1 MVYAEIAVG
10 LVLLVVGAELLVRGS
25 VTLAR
30 RLGVSSLLIGLTLV
44 GFGTSTPELVA
55 SVTGALKG
63 SPGIAVGNV
72 VGSNI
77 CNVLLI
83 LGASALIYPLAT
95 TRQAFKRDGPMLLGV
110 SLLFLAITWYGWLS
124 RPVGAIFIA
133 LLAAYIVYT
142 YRTEKVD
149 PNASGAL
156 HSAEAEQVPALSL
169 SWPLATLLAV
179 AGIGVLVAGAYLLV
193 DGAIQIARG
202 YGISETIIGLTV
214 VAIGTSLPE
223 LATSVVA
230 AMRKEADVAIGNV
243 VGSNIYNILGI
254 LGVTALVQPI
264 AMPPEIMAFDIWVM
278 LAAAVLLVVFAL
290 SGLRINRWEGG
301 LLLAGY
307 AAYIA
312 YLASIAAAAPATA
325 G

>member
-10 LVLLVVGAELLVRGS
+10 LVLLVIGAELLVRGS

-72 VGSNI
+72 IGSNI

-83 LGASALIYPLAT
+83 LGSSALLCPLAT
-95 TRQAFKRDGPMLLGV
+95 TRKAFIRDGPVLLGA
-110 SLLFLAITWYGWLS
+110 SLLLLAITWYGWLS
-124 RPVGAIFIA
+124 RPVGAIFVV
-133 LLAAYIVYT
+133 LLAGYILYT
-142 YRTEKVD
+142 YRTEKVH
-149 PNASGAL
+149 PNSSGAL
-156 HSAEAEQVPALSL
+156 HSAEAEQVPSLSL
-169 SWPLATLLAV
+169 SWPAATALAL
-179 AGIGVLVAGAYLLV
+179 AGIGVLVSGAYLLV
-193 DGAIQIARG
+193 DGAIQVARG

-230 AMRKEADVAIGNV
+230 AVRKEADVAIGNV

-312 YLASIAAAAPATA
+312 YLASIAGAAPAAA

>member
-1 MVYAEIAVG
+1 MIYAEIAVG
-10 LVLLVVGAELLVRGS
+10 LVLLVVGAEALVRGS

-30 RLGVSSLLIGLTLV
+30 RIGVSSLLIGLTLV

-55 SVTGALKG
+55 SVTGALRG

-83 LGASALIYPLAT
+83 LGVGALIYPLAT
-95 TRQAFKRDGPMLLGV
+95 TRRAFARDGPVLLGA
-110 SLLFLAITWYGWLS
+110 SLLLLAVTWHGSLS
-124 RPVGAIFIA
+124 RLVGAIFIVM
-133 LLAAYIVYT
+133 LAAYIVYT
-142 YRTEKVD
+142 YRTEKMH

-156 HSAEAEQVPALSL
+156 HSAEAEQFSVSAMS
-169 SWPLATLLAV
+169 SPLAALMALG
-179 AGIGVLVAGAYLLV
+179 GIGVLVFGATLLV
-193 DGAIQIARG
+193 DGAIQVARD

-214 VAIGTSLPE
+214 VAVGTSLPE
-223 LATSVVA
+223 LATSAVA
-230 AMRKEADVAIGNV
+230 AFRREADVAIGNV

-264 AMPPEIMAFDIWVM
+264 AMPPEIMAVDIWVM
-278 LAAAVLLVVFAL
+278 LAAAIVLVVFAL

-307 AAYIA
+307 VAYIG
-312 YLASIAAAAPATA
+312 YLTNLAPVAPAT

>member
-10 LVLLVVGAELLVRGS
+10 LVLLVIGAELLVRGS

-30 RLGVSSLLIGLTLV
+30 RIGVSSLLIGLTLV

-55 SVTGALKG
+55 SVTGALRG

-83 LGASALIYPLAT
+83 LGVSALIYPLAT
-95 TRQAFKRDGPMLLGV
+95 TRRAFKRDGPVLLGASV
-110 SLLFLAITWYGWLS
+110 LLLVIGWYGWLS
-124 RPVGAIFIA
+124 RPVGAIAVA

-142 YRTEKVD
+142 YRTEKVH

-156 HSAEAEQVPALSL
+156 HSAEAEQVPASTM
-169 SWPLATLLAV
+169 SWPLATLMALG
-179 AGIGVLVAGAYLLV
+179 GIGVLVFGATLLV
-193 DGAIQIARG
+193 DGAIQVARD

-214 VAIGTSLPE
+214 VALGTSLPE
-223 LATSVVA
+223 LATSAVA
-230 AMRKEADVAIGNV
+230 AFRREADVAIGNV

-264 AMPPEIMAFDIWVM
+264 PMPAEIMAVDIWVM
-278 LAAAVLLVVFAL
+278 LAAAVVLVVFAL

-307 AAYIA
+307 VAYIA
-312 YLASIAAAAPATA
+312 FLANLAQAAPAS

>member
-1 MVYAEIAVG
+1 MVYLEILVG

-25 VTLAR
+25 VTLAKR
-30 RLGVSSLLIGLTLV
+30 IGVSSLLIGLTLV

-55 SVTGALKG
+55 SVTGALRG

-83 LGASALIYPLAT
+83 LGVSALIYPLAT
-95 TRQAFKRDGPMLLGV
+95 TRRAFKRDGSVLLGA
-110 SLLFLAITWYGWLS
+110 SLVLFPVGWYGWLS
-124 RPVGAIFIA
+124 RPIGVIFIA
-133 LLAAYIVYT
+133 MLAAYVLFT

-156 HSAEAEQVPALSL
+156 HSAEAEQFAVSSM
-169 SWPLATLLAV
+169 SWPLAALLAFG
-179 AGIGVLVAGAYLLV
+179 GIGVLVFGATLLV
-193 DGAIQIARG
+193 DGAIHVARD

-223 LATSVVA
+223 FATSAVA
-230 AMRKEADVAIGNV
+230 AFRREADVAIGNI

-264 AMPPEIMAFDIWVM
+264 PMPPEIMAVDIWVM
-278 LAAAVLLVVFAL
+278 LGAAILLVVFAL

-307 AAYIA
+307 AAYIG
-312 YLASIAAAAPATA
+312 YLINLAAAAPAA

>member
-1 MVYAEIAVG
+1 MVYVEIVAG
-10 LVLLVVGAELLVRGS
+10 LVLLVIGAEALVRGS

-30 RLGVSSLLIGLTLV
+30 RIGVSSLLIGLTLV

-55 SVTGALKG
+55 SVTAALRN

-83 LGASALIYPLAT
+83 LGVSALIYPLAT
-95 TRQAFKRDGPMLLGV
+95 TSRAFKRDGPALLGASV
-110 SLLFLAITWYGWLS
+110 LLFPVGWYGFLS
-124 RPVGAIFIA
+124 RPVGAVFVV
-133 LLAAYIVYT
+133 LLAGYVVYT
-142 YRTEKVD
+142 YRTEKLH

-156 HSAEAEQVPALSL
+156 HEAEAEQVPASAM
-169 SWPLATLLAV
+169 SWPLASLLAF
-179 AGIGVLVAGAYLLV
+179 AGIGVLVFGAAMLV
-193 DGAIQIARG
+193 DGAIQVARD

-214 VAIGTSLPE
+214 VAVGTSLPE
-223 LATSVVA
+223 FATSAVA
-230 AMRKEADVAIGNV
+230 AFRRQPDVAIGNI

-264 AMPPEIMAFDIWVM
+264 PMPPEIMVIDVWVM
-278 LAAAVLLVVFAL
+278 LAAAVLLIVFAL
-290 SGLRINRWEGG
+290 SGLSINRWEGG
-301 LLLAGY
+301 VLLAGY
-307 AAYIA
+307 AAYIG
-312 YLASIAAAAPATA
+312 YLSRVAAIAPAA

>member
-1 MVYAEIAVG
+1 MVYAEIVAG
-10 LVLLVVGAELLVRGS
+10 LVLLVIGAELLVRGS

-30 RLGVSSLLIGLTLV
+30 RIGVSSLLIGLTLV

-95 TRQAFKRDGPMLLGV
+95 TRRAFVRDGPVLLAT
-110 SLLFLAITWYGWLS
+110 SFLLLAIAWYGWLS
-124 RPVGAIFIA
+124 RPVGAVFVAA
-133 LLAAYIVYT
+133 LVGYILYT
-142 YRTEKVD
+142 YRTEKVH
-149 PNASGAL
+149 PNSSGAL
-156 HSAEAEQVPALSL
+156 HSAEGEQVPALSM
-169 SWPLATLLAV
+169 SWPLATLLAL
-179 AGIGVLVAGAYLLV
+179 AGIGVLVVGAYLLV

-202 YGISETIIGLTV
+202 FGISETIIGLTV
-214 VAIGTSLPE
+214 VAVGTSLPE
-223 LATSVVA
+223 FATSAVA

-278 LAAAVLLVVFAL
+278 LGAAVVLVVFAL

-312 YLASIAAAAPATA
+312 YLASIAGAAPAPA

>member
-1 MVYAEIAVG
+1 MVYAEIALG

-30 RLGVSSLLIGLTLV
+30 RMGVSSLLIGLTLV

-83 LGASALIYPLAT
+83 LGVSALIYPLAT
-95 TRQAFKRDGPMLLGV
+95 TRRAFKRDGPVLLGA
-110 SLLFLAITWYGWLS
+110 SLVLFPVGWYGFLS
-124 RPVGAIFIA
+124 RPIGAIFIA
-133 LLAAYIVYT
+133 LLAAYVIYT

-156 HSAEAEQVPALSL
+156 HSAEAEQVPALPM
-169 SWPLATLLAV
+169 SWPVATLLAL

-214 VAIGTSLPE
+214 VAVGTSLPE
-223 LATSVVA
+223 FATSAVA
-230 AMRKEADVAIGNV
+230 AFRREADVAIGNV

-264 AMPPEIMAFDIWVM
+264 AMPAEIMAFDIWVM
-278 LAAAVLLVVFAL
+278 LAAAVVLVVFAL

-312 YLASIAAAAPATA
+312 YLASIAGAAPAAA

>member
-1 MVYAEIAVG
+1 MVYAEIVVG

-30 RLGVSSLLIGLTLV
+30 HLGVSPLLIGLTLV

-55 SVTGALKG
+55 SVTGALKD

-72 VGSNI
+72 IGSNL

-83 LGASALIYPLAT
+83 LGTSALIYPLAT
-95 TRQAFKRDGPMLLGV
+95 TRRAFKRDGPVLLGA
-110 SLLFLAITWYGWLS
+110 SFILLAIAWHGSLS
-124 RPVGAIFIA
+124 RPVGAIFVA
-133 LLAAYIVYT
+133 LLAGYIVYT
-142 YRTEKVD
+142 YRTEKVH

-156 HSAEAEQVPALSL
+156 HSAEAEQVPVLSM
-169 SWPLATLLAV
+169 SWPLAAAIAVGGIALL
-179 AGIGVLVAGAYLLV
+179 VLGAYLLV

-223 LATSVVA
+223 LATSAVA
-230 AMRKEADVAIGNV
+230 AFRREADVAIGNV

-264 AMPPEIMAFDIWVM
+264 AIPPEIMAVDIWVM
-278 LAAAVLLVVFAL
+278 LVATVVLVVFAL
-290 SGLRINRWEGG
+290 TGLRINRWEGG
-301 LLLAGY
+301 VLLGGY
-307 AAYIA
+307 VAYIA
-312 YLASIAAAAPATA
+312 YLASLAMAPAGA
-325 G
+325 

>member
-1 MVYAEIAVG
+1 MVYAEIALG
-10 LVLLVVGAELLVRGS
+10 LVLLVAGAELLVRGS

-30 RLGVSSLLIGLTLV
+30 RIGVSSLLIGLTLV

-95 TRQAFKRDGPMLLGV
+95 TRQAFKRDGPVLLGA

-133 LLAAYIVYT
+133 LLAAYIIYT

-169 SWPLATLLAV
+169 SWPLAALLAL
-179 AGIGVLVAGAYLLV
+179 AGIGVLVVGAYLLV

-223 LATSVVA
+223 LATSIVA

-312 YLASIAAAAPATA
+312 YLASIAGAAPAAA